1 VTDGVESALTAV
13 EGPSPAKPVPALQ
26 PGGTT
31 ARTVVV
37 VDDDPTMH
45 DLLSKLLMREG
56 YTVAL
61 AATGV
66 EGLNLVRE
74 LKPAAIILDI
84 VLPDLDGWT
93 VLAAL
98 KGNPELADIP
108 VIVLTIV
115 DDRGRGY
122 ALGAAEYLVK
132 PIDRKRLRAIL
143 EKYCQRQGK
152 ILLVED
158 DEPTR
163 ETTRDLVVRHGFAVV
178 EAANGREALD
188 RLAEGLPDLILLDL
202 LMPEMDGFEFLDE
215 VRRRPAWRNVPVIVL
230 TAKDLTEGDRR
241 RLSGRATQII
251 QKAGQSREQLVA
263 ELRRAVSSTST
274 AEVAAS

>member
-1 VTDGVESALTAV
+1 
-13 EGPSPAKPVPALQ
+13 
-26 PGGTT
+26 
-31 ARTVVV
+31 
-37 VDDDPTMH
+37 
-45 DLLSKLLMREG
+45 
-56 YTVAL
+56 
-61 AATGV
+61 
-66 EGLNLVRE
+66 
-74 LKPAAIILDI
+74 
-84 VLPDLDGWT
+84 
-93 VLAAL
+93 
-98 KGNPELADIP
+98 
-108 VIVLTIV
+108 
-115 DDRGRGY
+115 
-122 ALGAAEYLVK
+122 VK

-230 TAKDLTEGDRR
+230 TAKDLTEEDRR

>member
-1 VTDGVESALTAV
+1 
-13 EGPSPAKPVPALQ
+13 
-26 PGGTT
+26 
-31 ARTVVV
+31 V